1 LIRVTNI
8 KIEFVLP
15 FFFAVL
21 LAMNF
26 CASIALQGF
35 LTPEGLRPQA
45 ITPSGEEALPPS
57 LEGLSSAFLLEPE
70 AQEDL
75 IFDCYREPASR
86 DWVILFF
93 TRICGSRDVAEA
105 VLSNAENHNVSPSL
119 AFALCWEESRYRVD
133 AVNRRNR
140 DGSIDRGLFQLNNR
154 SFPALTDTDFF
165 NPRVN
170 AWYGM
175 GHLRFCLDTGGS
187 EIAAL
192 AMYNAG
198 TGRVRSTGAPKNTLD
213 YVSRILASRRK
224 IDNLF
229 RIETVRAQVSF
240 PALELGLV
248 PDSADIPL
256 PARKGPPFGLRGL
269 LCYPHICDSLKQHS
283 VAHTWYL

>member
-1 LIRVTNI
+1 
-8 KIEFVLP
+8 
-15 FFFAVL
+15 
-21 LAMNF
+21 MNL
-26 CASIALQGF
+26 CALIALHGF
-35 LTPEGLRPQA
+35 FTPEGQPPA
-45 ITPSGEEALPPS
+45 IILSREEAPPPS

-70 AQEDL
+70 VHEDL

-93 TRICGSRDVAEA
+93 TRICGSREVAES
-105 VLSNAENHNVSPSL
+105 VLINAENHNVSPSL
-119 AFALCWEESRYRVD
+119 AFALCWEESRYRID
-133 AVNRRNR
+133 AVNRRNQ

-154 SFPALTDTDFF
+154 SFPALTDADFF

-198 TGRVRSTGAPKNTLD
+198 TGRVRSTGTPKNTLD
-213 YVSRILASRRK
+213 YISRILASRRK

-229 RIETVRAQVSF
+229 RTETARALESF
-240 PALELGLV
+240 PVLELGLA
-248 PDSADIPL
+248 PDSGDIGTGAELAKAKAPPEMAAEPKVEGKDMDGGARGERFRFAILSPL
-256 PARKGPPFGLRGL
+256 SGR
-269 LCYPHICDSLKQHS
+269 
-283 VAHTWYL
+283 